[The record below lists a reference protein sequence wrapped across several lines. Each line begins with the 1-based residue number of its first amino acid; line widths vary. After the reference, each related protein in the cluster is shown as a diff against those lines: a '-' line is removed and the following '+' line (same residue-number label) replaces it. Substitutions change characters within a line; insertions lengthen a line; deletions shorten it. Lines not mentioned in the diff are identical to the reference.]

1 MYARNDKNKDYVKL
15 IIRLPKKIKYDF
27 KMYCLKNNRSMNSVI
42 NELIESILKKRKIEN
57 IKNLIFYSYLYIY
70 FFKKNIILSLS

>member
-42 NELIESILKKRKIEN
+42 NELIESILKKEKYKI
-57 IKNLIFYSYLYIY
+57 
-70 FFKKNIILSLS
+70 